1 MTDYPASG
9 VLFANK
15 KKTKPTSPD
24 YTGNLELPSEV
35 VSDLVSQ
42 MERGVDKPKLSLA
55 VWKKQAKKTGD
66 TFLSLRG
73 SKHEER
79 GQYSAR
85 PSQATIEDDIPF

>member
-15 KKTKPTSPD
+15 KKIKPTSPD

-35 VSDLVSQ
+35 VSDHVSQ
-42 MERGVDKPKLSLA
+42 MERGVEKPKLSLA
-55 VWKKQAKKTGD
+55 GWKKQAKKTGD
-66 TFLSLRG
+66 PFLSLRG

-85 PSQATIEDDIPF
+85 PSPAPIEDDIPF

>member
-9 VLFANK
+9 GLFANK

-55 VWKKQAKKTGD
+55 GW
-66 TFLSLRG
+66 
-73 SKHEER
+73 
-79 GQYSAR
+79 
-85 PSQATIEDDIPF
+85 

>member
-55 VWKKQAKKTGD
+55 GWMKQAKKTGD

-85 PSQATIEDDIPF
+85 PSPAPIEDDIPF